1 MAAGSLEKRVGCAV
15 AALLHYRV
23 FLGAVYTI
31 KAGCIE
37 LDRESGVDVM
47 GMLSRRVCEAYVFDL
62 CLIWFRG
69 IMVRVAAPAVC
80 REPHRRL
87 PGPPPAAVL
96 AS

>member
-1 MAAGSLEKRVGCAV
+1 MPAGTLEKRVGCAV
-15 AALLHYRV
+15 AALLHFRV

-80 REPHRRL
+80 REPH
-87 PGPPPAAVL
+87 GTFVGTPPAVL
-96 AS
+96 TS